1 MLQLEQLLLSEAPD
15 AYVLMDM
22 QGQVIYWNRCA
33 EQIFG
38 YAAQEVLGQHLSDFI
53 VPPERRM
60 EEDRVFADTIS
71 LGRAECQS
79 IRRRKDGSLLHLSV
93 SNKLLRDEQGHPQY
107 VLSCKRDISQA
118 TVLRDISLIAASVH
132 GLYDSLPD
140 GIIVVNALDRIVL
153 ANRRAGELFDWEV
166 AELTGCA
173 IDVLIPQRFL
183 AMHAQNLVTYLNHAA
198 APAHNPTPDLCGLK
212 RNGSEFPVDVSLSPL
227 VVEGETFLLIAVR
240 DISDRK
246 RIEEDLAEKN
256 RALQEA
262 MESRNRFLANTSHEL
277 RTPLNAILGF
287 TDILLTRMGGPLT
300 VEQEQQLQTVHDS
313 AEHLLGL
320 ITSLLDVS
328 RMETEDADLI
338 PEALLCSQ
346 LIDETVSMLRPAAE
360 KKGLLLEVEAGAGA
374 EAGTRETVIH
384 TNRRALGQILLN
396 LVGNAIKF
404 SEHGQVRV
412 RWRQQP
418 HGDSTTTFI
427 EVQDS
432 GCGISEQDQQKLFR
446 AFTQLDASASRKHEG
461 MGQGLYLSQKLA
473 HLMGGAIS
481 VQSQVGQ
488 GSCFTLCLEQK
499 TAGN

>member
-38 YAAQEVLGQHLSDFI
+38 YAAREVLGQHLSDFI
-53 VPPERRM
+53 VPPERRQ

-93 SNKLLRDEQGHPQY
+93 SNKLLRDEHGHPQY

-166 AELTGCA
+166 GELTGCA
-173 IDVLIPQRFL
+173 MDALIPQRFL
-183 AMHAQNLVTYLNHAA
+183 AMHARNLATYLTQT
-198 APAHNPTPDLCGLK
+198 APLASNPTPDLCGLK
-212 RNGSEFPVDVSLSPL
+212 RDGSEFPVDVSLSPL

-262 MESRNRFLANTSHEL
+262 VESRNRFLANTSHEL

-287 TDILLTRMGGPLT
+287 TDILLTRIAGPLT
-300 VEQEQQLQTVHDS
+300 PEQEQQLQTVHDS

-328 RMETEDADLI
+328 RMEAEDADLI

-346 LIDETVSMLRPAAE
+346 LIDQTVAVLRPAAA
-360 KKGLLLEVEAGAGA
+360 KKGLLLEVLPCPA
-374 EAGTRETVIH
+374 ETVIH
-384 TNRRALGQILLN
+384 ANRRALGQILLN

-404 SEHGQVRV
+404 TERGQVQV
-412 RWRQQP
+412 LLRQCLQGG
-418 HGDSTTTFI
+418 HLTTCI
-427 EVQDS
+427 DVQDS
-432 GCGISEQDQQKLFR
+432 GCGISEQNQQKLFR
-446 AFTQLDASASRKHEG
+446 AFTQLDASASRKHAG

-473 HLMGGAIS
+473 HLMGGAIN

-488 GSCFTLCLEQK
+488 GSRFTLCLEQK

>member
-1 MLQLEQLLLSEAPD
+1 MQALEQLLLSEAPD

-22 QGQVIYWNRCA
+22 QGGVVYWNRCA

-38 YAAQEVLGQHLSDFI
+38 YSGQEVLGQHLADFI
-53 VPPERRM
+53 VPPERRA
-60 EEDRVFADTIS
+60 EEERVFADTLA

-93 SNKLLRDEQGHPQY
+93 SNKLLRDEQGQPQY

-118 TVLRDISLIAASVH
+118 TVQRDISLIAASVH

-140 GIIVVNALDRIVL
+140 GIIVVNALDRVVL
-153 ANRRAGELFDWEV
+153 ANRRAGELFGWEV
-166 AELTGCA
+166 GELTGRA

-183 AMHAQNLVTYLNHAA
+183 AMHAQNLAEYLSGRA
-198 APAHNPTPDLCGLK
+198 APASNTTPDLCGLK

-227 VVEGETFLLIAVR
+227 AIEGETFLMIAVR

-262 MESRNRFLANTSHEL
+262 VESRNRFLANTSHEL

-287 TDILLTRMGGPLT
+287 TEILLTRMGGPLT
-300 VEQEQQLQTVHDS
+300 AEQEQQLQTVHES
-313 AEHLLGL
+313 AQHLLGL

-328 RMETEDADLI
+328 RMEAEAEDLI
-338 PEALLCSQ
+338 PEALLCSE
-346 LIDETVSMLRPAAE
+346 LIEEAVAVVRPAAM
-360 KKGLLLEVEAGAGA
+360 KKGLQLELAPYAG
-374 EAGTRETVIH
+374 EVRIH
-384 TNRRALGQILLN
+384 ANRRALAQILMH

-404 SEHGQVRV
+404 TDRGQVLV
-412 RWRQQP
+412 KLRQQR
-418 HGDSTTTFI
+418 HDKTLTSWI
-427 EVQDS
+427 EVSDS

-446 AFTQLDASASRKHEG
+446 AFTQLDATASRKHEG

-473 HLMGGAIS
+473 NHMGGTIT
-481 VQSQVGQ
+481 VQSRVGT
-488 GSCFTLCLEQK
+488 GSRFTLCLEES
-499 TAGN
+499 T

>member
-22 QGQVIYWNRCA
+22 QGRVIYWNRCA

-38 YAAQEVLGQHLSDFI
+38 YAAQEVMSQHLSDFI
-53 VPPERRM
+53 VPPERRL

-140 GIIVVNALDRIVL
+140 GIVVVNALDRIVL

-300 VEQEQQLQTVHDS
+300 LEQEQQLQTVHDS

-346 LIDETVSMLRPAAE
+346 LIDETVAALRPAAA
-360 KKGLLLEVEAGAGA
+360 KKGLLLEVQPATG
-374 EAGTRETVIH
+374 ETVIH
-384 TNRRALGQILLN
+384 TNRRALAQILLN

-404 SEHGQVRV
+404 TEHGQVQV
-412 RWRQQP
+412 RWHQQP
-418 HGDSTTTFI
+418 HDGSTITFI

-446 AFTQLDASASRKHEG
+446 AFTQLDASASRKHDG

-488 GSCFTLCLEQK
+488 GSRFTLCLKQK